1 MDLDSTTKLV
11 NTLAIFDQG
20 VVNLTG
26 LTADASLGISI
37 PVKISVPTLGN
48 IAPVYV
54 DVALAA
60 TCPNGAIPSGTAQ
73 GNTVCKPCA
82 EGMYEKAGSCSAA
95 PRDILCEKG
104 STVSWC
110 ESCPNGVTCKEG
122 SMVSDWELKAGHWRT
137 DDESDD
143 VRKCRFG
150 ATSCPGDDENQASM
164 NSPSQQRRATSSGA
178 TTGPN
183 PHCSPNHVAPLCS
196 ACAPDFFL
204 SWTGDGKCHQ
214 CTTKESHAPTIGL
227 MSGVFVFVLSC
238 LTCAYKKS
246 LGKAHRTTIVTPKPE
261 NSLLLKAKQVYILA
275 KFKAFTL
282 LLTSQV
288 RLRSQPSS
296 LINHRHRS

>member
-1 MDLDSTTKLV
+1 LAEKLDLDSTTKLV

-143 VRKCRFG
+143 VHKCRFG
-150 ATSCPGDDENQASM
+150 VTSCPGGDKNQASM
-164 NSPSQQRRATSSGA
+164 YSPSQRRATSSGA
-178 TTGPN
+178 TTGLN
-183 PHCSPNHVAPLCS
+183 PHCSPNHVGHLCS

-204 SWTGDGKCHQ
+204 SWTGDGQ
-214 CTTKESHAPTIGL
+214 CYECATKETHAPTFGL
-227 MSGVFVFVLSC
+227 MSGVFVVVVSC
-238 LTCAYKKS
+238 LACAYKTS
-246 LGKAHRTTIVTPKPE
+246 LKKAQGITTATSKPE
-261 NSLLLKAKQVYILA
+261 NSLFQKPK
-275 KFKAFTL
+275 KCTL
-282 LLTSQV
+282 
-288 RLRSQPSS
+288 
-296 LINHRHRS
+296 